1 MDPDSHLPETYI
13 YEHHLRVAVSMI
25 DGATGRPESLTTQ
38 VVCKVAFSWAAKAAL
53 SKEAKFYGHPTV
65 VPFYGRETPRYF
77 GLFRTPE
84 SARPREP
91 VDEARYKRFVRRFA
105 DDCVIDANVLCMVME
120 HGGSP
125 LPAQIGDEDANLN
138 SLHDQNLHFQIAVV
152 DAYSSLHRAGHCKE
166 AEEGPKMQISTRRN
180 ILKRSDG
187 RPCLIDFS
195 RARGAGD
202 HLDCGLRD
210 LKWFSSRLIAAPIFS
225 CIEMNMLLAA
235 TDVFERTEVS
245 IPEIDCQFN
254 YYGDSAKDTFNE
266 LFKDTD
272 CQARFRKTPEEIL
285 EFIDKK
291 VEQHEEYLA
300 ERDERLQKEG
310 VVKDE
315 YDARFPGVAGIFGR
329 EN

>member
-1 MDPDSHLPETYI
+1 MNAQPAAGSGTHTFANVLAHMHDVRNPSRLGTLQSLLIDTAETFPRLICTSLTMDPDSHLPETYI

-138 SLHDQNLHFQIAVV
+138 SLHDQNLHFQ
-152 DAYSSLHRAGHCKE
+152 
-166 AEEGPKMQISTRRN
+166 
-180 ILKRSDG
+180 
-187 RPCLIDFS
+187 
-195 RARGAGD
+195 
-202 HLDCGLRD
+202 
-210 LKWFSSRLIAAPIFS
+210 
-225 CIEMNMLLAA
+225 
-235 TDVFERTEVS
+235 
-245 IPEIDCQFN
+245 
-254 YYGDSAKDTFNE
+254 
-266 LFKDTD
+266 
-272 CQARFRKTPEEIL
+272 
-285 EFIDKK
+285 
-291 VEQHEEYLA
+291 
-300 ERDERLQKEG
+300 
-310 VVKDE
+310 
-315 YDARFPGVAGIFGR
+315 
-329 EN
+329 